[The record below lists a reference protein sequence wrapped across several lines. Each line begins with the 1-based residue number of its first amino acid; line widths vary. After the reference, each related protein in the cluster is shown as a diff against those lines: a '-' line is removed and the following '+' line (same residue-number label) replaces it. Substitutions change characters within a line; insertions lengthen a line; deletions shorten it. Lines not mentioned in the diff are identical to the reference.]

1 MYSVNE
7 INQDK
12 GEKEGRHV
20 AGIVVLYKVV
30 TEGIIHIVTFKQRLA
45 GGEAIWRRRVSGNG
59 NSTGK
64 GSLYGC
70 SKVRNGQSG
79 RR

>member
-12 GEKEGRHV
+12 GEKEGQHA

-45 GGEAIWRRRVSGNG
+45 GGEAIGGEEFQAMV
-59 NSTGK
+59 TVQA
-64 GSLYGC
+64 
-70 SKVRNGQSG
+70 KVACMTAAK
-79 RR
+79 